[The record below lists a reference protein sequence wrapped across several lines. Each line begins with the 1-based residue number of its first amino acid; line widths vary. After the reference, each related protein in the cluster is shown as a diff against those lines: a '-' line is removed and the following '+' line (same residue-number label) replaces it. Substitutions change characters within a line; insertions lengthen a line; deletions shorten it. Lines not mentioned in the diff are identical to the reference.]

1 MEIGNL
7 EAFLGIFT
15 LSSYIQHGMMV
26 NSFMQFLV
34 YRTVSLAFLYV
45 FCTAFIALPSELFA
59 SPSTEDSDACR
70 CVVFRFDDIQDYS
83 KRDNGQI
90 APLEVFREK
99 NASVT
104 LGIIAGFFGKD
115 LEIVNY
121 TKIGVGEGLFEP
133 SIHGWSHVSY
143 PDLSLEE
150 QTSSIS
156 NASSVLDRIYHTKPN
171 VFIPPYNEFNNDTL
185 RVLSQLGIEI
195 FCSEVERELDFNGGK
210 SIFIAKNVTNVEAP
224 PTTSSV
230 SNSSEDTSSRVYH
243 LPTAIEFERYG
254 NDSWIKV
261 PVNKILEET
270 SQSIEDYGY
279 GVINLHPTN
288 FLVGNDT
295 LSNRT
300 IDVNDFNDLSLIV
313 NTLSQRGIPILSMSD
328 IVEKYG

>member
-15 LSSYIQHGMMV
+15 LSSYIQHCMMV

-171 VFIPPYNEFNNDTL
+171 VFIPPYNEFNQDTVQAL
-185 RVLSQLGIEI
+185 VTNEIQIMSGDRVHADALPENVINTY
-195 FCSEVERELDFNGGK
+195 V
-210 SIFIAKNVTNVEAP
+210 AKNSASHVSDVDEAGSNVI
-224 PTTSSV
+224 
-230 SNSSEDTSSRVYH
+230 YH
-243 LPTAIEFERYG
+243 LPQTIGFYKNLGDQEFKVEIEDIISE
-254 NDSWIKV
+254 
-261 PVNKILEET
+261 VNKAV
-270 SQSIEDYGY
+270 SRYGY
-279 GVINLHPTN
+279 GVITLHPTDFIDSSESRN
-288 FLVGNDT
+288 LVENEIEDLARLIDMIRAQGLKIVSFQDV
-295 LSNRT
+295 LSY
-300 IDVNDFNDLSLIV
+300 S
-313 NTLSQRGIPILSMSD
+313 
-328 IVEKYG
+328 K